1 MTSGTL
7 WALESEDLRGILRS
21 EFSNL
26 SSLKLLRSVDFLSR
40 LTILSRVTLQTHFPK
55 FPFDA
60 DLLRNPNV
68 SRLNFDNLKENDN
81 SQDSP
86 EFSLEKTEGS
96 YFGE

>member
-1 MTSGTL
+1 MRIT
-7 WALESEDLRGILRS
+7 
-21 EFSNL
+21 
-26 SSLKLLRSVDFLSR
+26 
-40 LTILSRVTLQTHFPK
+40 
-55 FPFDA
+55 FDI

-86 EFSLEKTEGS
+86 EFSLEKTKGS